1 MRCLF
6 RERLLARG
14 STASDAIACVHRAH
28 IILAGSLA
36 GPRMSGMQAIR
47 DAHTSVDTIPVHDRA
62 RPQCGQHGA
71 IAVCVRRHPASSQL
85 IWRAHVL
92 TALPGS
98 PPQSLMRPSSVL
110 SLLFSPRFSDA
121 DASRTRQRTCSAF
134 TLGHCHAATLP
145 AKWARLLRPALLP
158 EDSLPS
164 FSVIHLLLPFV
175 RIATEAIARA
185 NHPFSENYVTR
196 RYLGLPGPVWCSS
209 TRTIQED
216 SSISSERSGIMATSF

>member
-1 MRCLF
+1 MRTTPPRVF
-6 RERLLARG
+6 AADMETHALL
-14 STASDAIACVHRAH
+14 T
-28 IILAGSLA
+28 
-36 GPRMSGMQAIR
+36 
-47 DAHTSVDTIPVHDRA
+47 
-62 RPQCGQHGA
+62 
-71 IAVCVRRHPASSQL
+71 
-85 IWRAHVL
+85 

-98 PPQSLMRPSSVL
+98 PPQSLMRLSSVL

-145 AKWARLLRPALLP
+145 AKCARLLRPALLP

-196 RYLGLPGPVWCSS
+196 RYLGLPGPAWCSS
-209 TRTIQED
+209 TRTNPRRQV
-216 SSISSERSGIMATSF
+216 SISPGRSGIICDFISGLNDCLRAQL